1 MSTETFLQNLQ
12 PSIAAAGEKLRAVR
26 KEDSFVFL
34 IFSDL
39 HMRTVEEES
48 TQQLLAALE
57 AADRVLSPDAVIN
70 LGDNPNMLGREI
82 HISNE
87 DLAALFMKLFDSME
101 AAVRCPIL
109 YIHGNHDAPGTD
121 FFMPDFWNALTKKR
135 RGHAEAV
142 YDTEGSY
149 CYWDIPRCHTRMVAL
164 SLPCGSDL
172 EAEMPTPLWGFGNRQ
187 LQWLASTA
195 LDTDKQ
201 VIILVHVPLFY
212 EYHGDRTSTLG
223 VWTGN
228 RAAESYIKDLCGEI
242 ADRDTAMDILNAF
255 HLHESYDRDDLG
267 IHLKASPET
276 ASLVACFS
284 GHNHTDSFW
293 TPGRA
298 TEKYTNRL
306 PCHQVVTHAATFS
319 YKQWERVH
327 GMVLDA
333 VVWTPS
339 EGRFDIFRIGDG
351 EDRHFSV

>member
-1 MSTETFLQNLQ
+1 MSTEAFLQKLQ
-12 PSIAAAGEKLRAVR
+12 PSIAAAVEKLQAVR

-34 IFSDL
+34 AFSDL
-39 HMRTVEEES
+39 HMRTVEEEG
-48 TQQLLAALE
+48 TQKLLAALE
-57 AADRVLSPDAVIN
+57 AADRALSPDAVIN

-87 DLAALFMKLFDSME
+87 DLAALFTKLFDSME

-121 FFMPDFWNALTKKR
+121 FFMPDFWNALTQTR

-142 YDTEGSY
+142 YDTEGGY

-242 ADRDTAMDILNAF
+242 ADRDTAMGILNAF
-255 HLHESYDRDDLG
+255 HRHESYDRDDLG

-306 PCHQVVTHAATFS
+306 PCHQLVTHAATFS
-319 YKQWERVH
+319 YGQWARVH